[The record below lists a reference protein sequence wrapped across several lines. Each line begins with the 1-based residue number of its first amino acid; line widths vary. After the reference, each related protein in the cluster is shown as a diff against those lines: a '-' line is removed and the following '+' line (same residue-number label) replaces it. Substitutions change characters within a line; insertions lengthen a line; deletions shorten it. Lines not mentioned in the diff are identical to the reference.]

1 MCKRV
6 RTLLRVSSRQQLHDD
21 DIPIQRAE
29 AGQYIAKR
37 PEWVFDKEYMEKAVS
52 AYKNHVE
59 ERAVLQEI
67 LKDAEN
73 REFDV
78 LLTYMSDRIGR
89 QEEYS
94 FYVAALNRLG
104 IEVWT
109 IKDGQLKTEEHID
122 KLLNYIR
129 FWQNEGESKKTGMR
143 VKDTQK
149 ELIKAGK
156 FVGGR
161 APYGYELVES
171 GIVSS
176 HGRSLK
182 KLEIVKEK
190 AQVVRLIYSL
200 AVYQGMGYEKI
211 AKELNRQEIPAVMA
225 DQWRA
230 GTVRSILTNPVYMG
244 YLALNRRVARD
255 GQRRNG
261 LVSLDRKEWVYSEKQ
276 LPELVIVPQKL
287 WERAQEIREARKSQI
302 AASRK
307 KAAEEFEIC
316 GMVPVSTKGKLALTG
331 LAVCG
336 YCGRHLKN
344 GSYLNRWETKSGE
357 KKTTYTGRYVCP
369 LKCKERFCYS
379 QSFLEGVVFEAVES
393 CLEQIKTVDV
403 LEDLQRMQGRKSQDL
418 EKELE
423 RTLKKQKTVRLDIRT
438 LEEKI
443 PGAVRGEYCFSAEK
457 LAFMIREKEQK
468 EKELEEKKRQINEK
482 IQEAREQSGKIK
494 GVTLPDWKEEFRR
507 ADIRKKKMLLSSFV
521 EKIDVKDGE
530 IGIRFRIC
538 PEDFFIPKT
547 ICFGVPEQGL

>member
-1 MCKRV
+1 MLFR
-6 RTLLRVSSRQQLHDD
+6 S
-21 DIPIQRAE
+21 
-29 AGQYIAKR
+29 
-37 PEWVFDKEYMEKAVS
+37 
-52 AYKNHVE
+52 
-59 ERAVLQEI
+59 
-67 LKDAEN
+67 
-73 REFDV
+73 
-78 LLTYMSDRIGR
+78 
-89 QEEYS
+89 
-94 FYVAALNRLG
+94 
-104 IEVWT
+104 
-109 IKDGQLKTEEHID
+109 
-122 KLLNYIR
+122 
-129 FWQNEGESKKTGMR
+129 
-143 VKDTQK
+143 
-149 ELIKAGK
+149 
-156 FVGGR
+156 
-161 APYGYELVES
+161 
-171 GIVSS
+171 
-176 HGRSLK
+176 RSLK

-507 ADIRKKKMLLSSFV
+507 ADIRMKKMLLSSFV